1 MDRSDCGSSPGYLH
15 DCASPLSSTSVYII
29 PAVPDCLQQHE
40 IETPTDIPI
49 FLSFF
54 TIIFWTWCSQTA
66 YDMRFQGD
74 DALHRSFKFLQV
86 ILFIYQGASSA
97 NWNPGKIEV
106 WAQDAE
112 RNAEDY
118 GAKLASHQDAAR
130 SWLTVVL
137 AFAVSRGVLA
147 VQYGICKLIVIEREG
162 SKTGQLTDGVANVK
176 AHIKAAEQVGQFD
189 ISSSPST
196 HFAYRSS

>member
-1 MDRSDCGSSPGYLH
+1 MSPPSFAAVH
-15 DCASPLSSTSVYII
+15 TR
-29 PAVPDCLQQHE
+29 PAVTDRLQQHE

-66 YDMRFQGD
+66 YDMRFQGN
-74 DALHRSFKFLQV
+74 DALHRFFKFLQV

-112 RNAEDY
+112 RNADDY
-118 GAKLASHQDAAR
+118 EAKLASHQDAAR

-137 AFAVSRGVLA
+137 AFAVSRAVLA
-147 VQYGICKLIVIEREG
+147 VQYGICKLIVIEGEG
-162 SKTGQLTDGVANVK
+162 NKTGQLTDGVANV
-176 AHIKAAEQVGQFD
+176 
-189 ISSSPST
+189 
-196 HFAYRSS
+196 